1 LIIRPSGAV
10 NLRRKETTMKSSEIK
25 DIAIKELFKGIE
37 SAYYGLAEHEE
48 MTIEEIE
55 KANKII
61 YEAQQLLIKKYM

>member
-1 LIIRPSGAV
+1 
-10 NLRRKETTMKSSEIK
+10 MKNSEIK
-25 DIAIKELFKGIE
+25 NIAIKEIMRGIE
-37 SAYYGLAEHEE
+37 SAYNGITEHKE

>member
-1 LIIRPSGAV
+1 
-10 NLRRKETTMKSSEIK
+10 MKNSEIK

-37 SAYYGLAEHEE
+37 SAYYGLAEHGE

>member
-1 LIIRPSGAV
+1 
-10 NLRRKETTMKSSEIK
+10 MKNSEIK

-61 YEAQQLLIKKYM
+61 YEAQQLLIKKYV